1 MINHIVLYEQLSLM
15 LSWSTSLSLNFKK
28 KQLYGQFFMSEV
40 QLSQGQSHFKE
51 AVYFLPLS
59 SQKFL
64 ALILYTLERW
74 KAKKTLDP
82 PSGFELKTN
91 QDHWF

>member
-64 ALILYTLERW
+64 ALILYTLER
-74 KAKKTLDP
+74 
-82 PSGFELKTN
+82 
-91 QDHWF
+91 

>member
-1 MINHIVLYEQLSLM
+1 M
-15 LSWSTSLSLNFKK
+15 LKTFFFKK
-28 KQLYGQFFMSEV
+28 KKKPYGHFFMGEV
-40 QLSQGQSHFKE
+40 QRSQGQRDFKE
-51 AVYFLPLS
+51 AVYFLQLS

-64 ALILYTLERW
+64 ALILFTLERW
-74 KAKKTLDP
+74 KNKKTLDS